1 MPFLIMMTSVII
13 NDFYRFR
20 AIRAP
25 DEADSPLCIDAN
37 AVLALAIA
45 LEASTMPDNGLTWVG
60 RMGHFKPKQPL
71 ALYP

>member
-1 MPFLIMMTSVII
+1 MVIRYFHINHPFVCPDKADAPLI
-13 NDFYRFR
+13 
-20 AIRAP
+20 
-25 DEADSPLCIDAN
+25 IDAN